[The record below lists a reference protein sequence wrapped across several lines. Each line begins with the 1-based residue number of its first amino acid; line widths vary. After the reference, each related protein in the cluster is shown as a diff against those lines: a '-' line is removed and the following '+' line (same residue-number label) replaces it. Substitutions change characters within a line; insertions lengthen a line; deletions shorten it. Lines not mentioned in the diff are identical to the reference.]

1 MAQVGDTTLPT
12 GIPIAAVVA
21 VQPQLQRKN
30 HEAAATALMSSSSSS
45 CWSLRQ
51 TQAIRAALL
60 KEPQAFDVEETSDT
74 FCESSSDEEYDD
86 HDDDCSFEDEI
97 DAVQDEAETRIA
109 RVLAQAAFQKRDQPA
124 AASSSSAAVL
134 HRLLQS
140 SWHEAK
146 REQQQQ
152 LQQHTSPQRPVK
164 RARSSL
170 QAQSV
175 TNSTVNHHHH
185 PLPITTLVREA
196 SVSMRLSISAPLLVT
211 EPMHKK
217 GFPENVKAVVCM
229 KPDDCLQQLLRN
241 AHAGGAVSQSLS
253 KNPSSI
259 RYHPAAE
266 LTNFFVPLTSAALEA
281 YTADLTRAV
290 HQQDVAALRRW
301 HAERQESTPGLA
313 TSPGA
318 ACGETQS
325 LWHAGNKFGETI
337 VHAACRRGSIPV
349 LSFLLSH
356 GAPLQVCCDA
366 YRTPLHDACWTSTD
380 HPGPLLDLIL
390 DACPDLLYILDAR
403 GFTPLQYVPRAQW
416 SVWND
421 YLTRRGAPRLR
432 PTSLD
437 IGV

>member
-1 MAQVGDTTLPT
+1 MPT
-12 GIPIAAVVA
+12 GIPIAVAAVH
-21 VQPQLQRKN
+21 PQLQRKN
-30 HEAAATALMSSSSSS
+30 HEAAEAALMSS

-60 KEPQAFDVEETSDT
+60 KEPLALDVEETSDT

-86 HDDDCSFEDEI
+86 CSFEDDEI

-109 RVLAQAAFQKRDQPA
+109 RVLAQAAFTKRDQPQPA
-124 AASSSSAAVL
+124 SAAL

-152 LQQHTSPQRPVK
+152 HTSPQRPVK
-164 RARSSL
+164 RARSSI

-175 TNSTVNHHHH
+175 TDSTVHA
-185 PLPITTLVREA
+185 LPNIALVRPA

-211 EPMHKK
+211 EPIHKK
-217 GFPENVKAVVCM
+217 GFQENIKAVVCM
-229 KPDDCLQQLLRN
+229 KPDDCLKQLLLN
-241 AHAGGAVSQSLS
+241 AHAGESLS

-259 RYHPAAE
+259 RYHQASE

-301 HAERQESTPGLA
+301 HAERQESPPGLA

-318 ACGETQS
+318 ASGETQS

-416 SVWND
+416 SVWTD

-432 PTSLD
+432 PTTLD